1 MARVYSRKKGKS
13 GSKKPIFSKA
23 KKWTVLKKAEIEE
36 LIAKLAK
43 DRNTSAQIGLM
54 LRDSHGVPDVKTAIG
69 KSVSAVMKDAGAY
82 PEFPEDMM
90 SLLRKSVSLRGHL
103 ETHKPDKH
111 SKRGLENLESKI
123 RRLGKYYVRKGD
135 MPKGWKYSPEETKLL
150 VQKH

>member
-13 GSKKPIFSKA
+13 GSKRPIVRKA
-23 KKWTVLKKAEIEE
+23 KKWTKLKKAEIEE
-36 LIAKLAK
+36 LIVKLAK
-43 DRNTSAQIGLM
+43 ERKTSAQIGLA
-54 LRDSHGVPDVKTAIG
+54 LRDGHGVPDVKAAVG
-69 KSVSAVMKDAGAY
+69 KSVSRIMREGGAY

-90 SLLRKSVSLRGHL
+90 SLLRKSVSLRKHL

-123 RRLGKYYVRKGD
+123 RRLGKYYVRTGS

-150 VQKH
+150 VQK